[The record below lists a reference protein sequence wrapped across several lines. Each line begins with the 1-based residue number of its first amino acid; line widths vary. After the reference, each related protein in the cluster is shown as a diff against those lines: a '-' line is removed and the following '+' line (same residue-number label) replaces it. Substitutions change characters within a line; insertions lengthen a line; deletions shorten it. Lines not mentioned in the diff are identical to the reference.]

1 MATIHRFAPGFKLG
15 ILGGGQLGRMLI
27 ESGLHWGFPIAVLDP
42 DGEASAKPFA
52 HEFVQGSFK
61 DYETVL
67 AFGRGCSVLTIE
79 IENVNVDAL
88 KQLQLEG
95 VAVFPQPA
103 VIELI
108 QDKVRQKAFFSEIGA
123 LTAPYVITK
132 GLDDLAV
139 KAQGFL
145 PAVHKIGKGGYDG
158 KGVKMLH
165 NESDLMSGFEEE
177 SVLEKKI
184 SIKAE
189 YGALVSGHLTG
200 EISRLG
206 ACEMVFNRELNLLEH
221 LISLDE
227 CQKDLEEIL
236 FTQAELIARKL
247 GIVGLLAVEF
257 LEDEDGK
264 IWVNEMAPRPHN
276 SGHHTI
282 ENSSL
287 SQFELHLRAVTGFGA
302 VKVEEWKP
310 AAIVNLLGKKG
321 FEGPADF
328 SDLSNLENREGVY
341 LHFYGKAISKPG
353 RKMGHITIL
362 GANRVDLEQKL
373 GGVKTL
379 LKEKAYL

>member
-1 MATIHRFAPGFKLG
+1 MAILHRFAPGFKLG

-42 DGEASAKPFA
+42 DAEASAKPFA

-61 DYETVL
+61 DFETVL
-67 AFGRGCSVLTIE
+67 AFGRDCTVLTIE
-79 IENVNVDAL
+79 IENVNVNAL
-88 KQLQLEG
+88 KQLVQEG
-95 VAVFPQPA
+95 VSVFPQPE

-108 QDKVRQKAFFSEIGA
+108 QDKVKQKAFFTEAGVP
-123 LTAPYVITK
+123 TAPYKVTR
-132 GLDDLAV
+132 GLDDLAQ
-139 KAQGFL
+139 KAVGFL
-145 PAVHKIGKGGYDG
+145 PAVHKIGQGGYDG

-165 NESDLMSGFEEE
+165 DETDLGAGFEEE
-177 SVLEKKI
+177 SVLEQKI
-184 SIKAE
+184 EIKAE
-189 YGALVSGHLTG
+189 YAALVAGHTSG

-227 CQKDLEEIL
+227 KDAALKAYL
-236 FTQAELIARKL
+236 FQQAEMIARRL

-257 LEDEDGK
+257 LMDKSGK

-282 ENSSL
+282 ENSSI
-287 SQFELHLRAVTGFGA
+287 SQFELHLRAVTGFGCS
-302 VKVEEWKP
+302 VIEEWSQ
-310 AAIVNLLGKKG
+310 AAIINLLGKKG

-328 SDLSNLENREGVY
+328 SDLKEIENMPGVY
-341 LHFYGKAISKPG
+341 LHFYGKAVSKPG
-353 RKMGHITIL
+353 RKMGHITLL
-362 GANRVDLEQKL
+362 GSDRAAIETKL
-373 GGVKTL
+373 DEVKSV